1 MVIQYFIGAGLIAIN
16 VVFQALAFD
25 AIIKRTQWLENM
37 AFRRMRSLWKALT
50 VAIVVL
56 CVSCTLIVE
65 IWTWALFY
73 YFFDVIVDLESALYF
88 STVTFTTVGYGD
100 VVLDKGWRILSSVE
114 ALNGF
119 LLFGWSAAFI
129 FEIVSILYIKEG
141 RAIEHRNS

>member
-119 LLFGWSAAFI
+119 FFLSFLKLMICSL
-129 FEIVSILYIKEG
+129 S
-141 RAIEHRNS
+141 RSDMM